1 MALYGED
8 KSNKKLDK
16 SSEELETSVIINS
29 SKLKPEIS
37 QNSSFAYL
45 INPFSSFLPGGYLWL
60 I

>member
-29 SKLKPEIS
+29 SKLKWSNNKSDI
-37 QNSSFAYL
+37 
-45 INPFSSFLPGGYLWL
+45 WL
-60 I
+60 QMESRLL